1 MQNAEP
7 IIVKHTYN
15 APASRVWKAL
25 TDKDEMAAWYFKLDD
40 FKAEVGFN
48 FQFTGGSE
56 QKQYLH
62 LCEVTEVIPNKKLT
76 HSWRYDGYPGN
87 SFVTWE
93 LEEKDGKTELTL
105 THIGLES
112 FPQDMADFARSSF
125 AAGWDHIVNI
135 SLAEYLAK

>member
-1 MQNAEP
+1 MENAEP

-15 APASRVWKAL
+15 APAERVWKAL
-25 TDKDEMAAWYFKLDD
+25 TDKDEMANWYFKLDD
-40 FKAEVGFN
+40 FKPEVGFN
-48 FQFTGGSE
+48 FQFTGGSPE
-56 QKQYLH
+56 KQYLH

-93 LEEKDGKTELTL
+93 LEEKDGQTELTL
-105 THIGLES
+105 THIGVES
-112 FPQDMADFARSSF
+112 FPQDLADFARSSF
-125 AAGWDHIVNI
+125 AKGWDHIVNI